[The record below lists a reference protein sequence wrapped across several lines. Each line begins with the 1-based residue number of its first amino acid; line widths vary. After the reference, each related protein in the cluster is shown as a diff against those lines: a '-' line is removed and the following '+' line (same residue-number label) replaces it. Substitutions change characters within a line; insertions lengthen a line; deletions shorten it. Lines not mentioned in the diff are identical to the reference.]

1 MKLLTII
8 YDSGIDES
16 LMDVLEGMDVSGYT
30 KIFDAHGVGGRGKK
44 FNSPVFPGTNNVL
57 LIALPED
64 QVHKVTRALGDLQAS
79 FRLKPGITVLV
90 QEVAVAD
97 LRKTG

>member
-1 MKLLTII
+1 LP
-8 YDSGIDES
+8 
-16 LMDVLEGMDVSGYT
+16 
-30 KIFDAHGVGGRGKK
+30 A
-44 FNSPVFPGTNNVL
+44 NNVL
-57 LIALPED
+57 LIAPPDDE
-64 QVHKVTRALGDLQAS
+64 VHKVTRALGDLQAS